1 MLSSL
6 VPDPLGWGGVFRLG
20 VAPNAEALPHRE
32 HWLSVYALVQDG
44 AALAKRRVL
53 QSKAAALIARAT
65 GAPKPSVRYSTIP
78 TAAPTA
84 AAGGAGGAGGGGGAA
99 PARNGA
105 PAPSTPAAPE
115 EEEPVRAH
123 LPSQLLSL
131 EPHSCADGGS
141 WLSDGRTCLGGR
153 HRPAPAPTVHRA
165 TTTRSSSSALPLL
178 GGRRQVEYT
187 VVMLAVAAC
196 PRYHID
202 LVEHYGL
209 LFDVLQRTSLQAC
222 SRSATVYEFR
232 ETCTRTLRL
241 FILHACV

>member
-1 MLSSL
+1 M
-6 VPDPLGWGGVFRLG
+6 GWGVRLG

-84 AAGGAGGAGGGGGAA
+84 AAGGAAGGGAAA

-105 PAPSTPAAPE
+105 AAPSTPAAPE

-123 LPSQLLSL
+123 DPSQLLSL
-131 EPHSCADGGS
+131 EPH
-141 WLSDGRTCLGGR
+141 CL
-153 HRPAPAPTVHRA
+153 
-165 TTTRSSSSALPLL
+165 
-178 GGRRQVEYT
+178 
-187 VVMLAVAAC
+187 
-196 PRYHID
+196 
-202 LVEHYGL
+202 
-209 LFDVLQRTSLQAC
+209 
-222 SRSATVYEFR
+222 
-232 ETCTRTLRL
+232 LR
-241 FILHACV
+241 